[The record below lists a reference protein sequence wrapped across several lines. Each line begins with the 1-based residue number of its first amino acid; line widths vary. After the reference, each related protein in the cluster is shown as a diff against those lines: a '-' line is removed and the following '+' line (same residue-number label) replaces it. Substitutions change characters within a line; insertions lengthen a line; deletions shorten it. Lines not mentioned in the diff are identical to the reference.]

1 MQVAETA
8 ALTGFGIRFAQ
19 LTLAMIKRGFFRRD
33 VERFLTVGVAA
44 VAFSVFLGTFA
55 WGYEQRRQA
64 QTWRDLACTYR
75 LADVGRRATFLAVDE
90 QTPAAC
96 SRLSDLGLGIGVQ
109 TSSVTAATDTSITA
123 RP

>member
-1 MQVAETA
+1 LLNHST
-8 ALTGFGIRFAQ
+8 I
-19 LTLAMIKRGFFRRD
+19 MIKSGFFRAEI
-33 VERFLTVGVAA
+33 ERSVKIGA
-44 VAFSVFLGTFA
+44 VAMALSVFLGTFA

-90 QTPAAC
+90 QTPEAC
-96 SRLSDLGLGIGVQ
+96 GRLNELGL
-109 TSSVTAATDTSITA
+109 SVGREVVSAPDTSITA

>member
-1 MQVAETA
+1 
-8 ALTGFGIRFAQ
+8 
-19 LTLAMIKRGFFRRD
+19 MIKPGFFRPEI
-33 VERFLTVGVAA
+33 ERVVKVGVAA
-44 VAFSVFLGTFA
+44 IAFSVFLGTFA

-90 QTPAAC
+90 QTPEAC
-96 SRLSDLGLGIGVQ
+96 GRLIELGLSVQ
-109 TSSVTAATDTSITA
+109 GSASTASDTSITA

>member
-1 MQVAETA
+1 
-8 ALTGFGIRFAQ
+8 
-19 LTLAMIKRGFFRRD
+19 MIKPGFFRAEI
-33 VERFLTVGVAA
+33 ERGAKIGA
-44 VAFSVFLGTFA
+44 VAMALSVFLGTFA

-90 QTPAAC
+90 QTPQAC
-96 SRLSDLGLGIGVQ
+96 GRLSELGLTVQ
-109 TSSVTAATDTSITA
+109 REVVTAAPDTSITA